1 MPVCL
6 PFMRRRVRAI
16 ATACALALTGLMAA
30 PAWAG
35 EFLIGTGVYDI
46 TGPAAE
52 TGMFG
57 YAAQQEVSGLHQRLR
72 ARAFIMQGAQGGPR
86 AVFVNADLGAAHES
100 LKLAV
105 IQRLQA
111 RYGALYRHDNVMLSA
126 THTHVGSGG
135 HAHHTLY
142 ILAAADKSG
151 AGYDAQ
157 SFEAAVSGIVA
168 AIERAHRNL
177 APGRIE
183 LVEGNLLG
191 ATRNRSLPAFRANPD
206 AAALG
211 HDTNKTMTVLKFR
224 KDNGREVGMLN
235 WYAIHP
241 TSFSMKFTHI
251 SGDNKGYASQFFERR
266 KGVNYSASETFVA
279 AFANADEGDVVP
291 TDGNA
296 YSAPGYEGSPNEYAN
311 AEAAGQ
317 RQLHKAWELYTTP
330 GRILPGV
337 VDLRHQWVTM
347 PGLAVAP
354 AYSQPGGAVLCTA
367 ARGVSF
373 AAGGENG
380 PSNIPGITEGMTT
393 SSAQLGTALQTFAS
407 SPLGGL
413 VQTAFFG
420 ISSVV
425 SDPCQ
430 SPKPTLLPTGALDW
444 VPSVLPIQVIQV
456 GALAIVGLPFEPTTM
471 VGHRLRAQVRQQ
483 LAAKGVDTVVV
494 AGLSNSYAG
503 YLTTREE
510 FEMQHYEGASNEF
523 GPWALGAVQQT
534 VAHLTQAMVSGAAV
548 EPGLPPRDR
557 TSALRLT
564 RPGVAFDDK
573 PLRESFGKVLQ
584 DALPAYQAGQVVKA
598 SFRSGHPKN
607 HLQTQDSF
615 LRVER
620 WQDGQWVAVAQ
631 DWDWETSYQW
641 RREGIAYSVVD
652 VVWRIPAGT
661 PVGSY
666 RLRHDGHW
674 KNGWTGAINPYTG
687 VSRAF
692 RVD

>member
-16 ATACALALTGLMAA
+16 ATAGALALTGLMAA

-57 YAAQQEVSGLHQRLR
+57 YAAQQEVNGLHQRLR

>member
-279 AFANADEGDVVP
+279 AFANADEGDVIP

>member
-57 YAAQQEVSGLHQRLR
+57 YAAQQEVNGLHQRLR

-86 AVFVNADLGAAHES
+86 AVFVNVDLGAAHES

-279 AFANADEGDVVP
+279 AFANADEGDVIP

-317 RQLHKAWELYTTP
+317 RQLHRAWELYTTP

>member
-72 ARAFIMQGAQGGPR
+72 ARAFIMQSAQGGPR

>member
-1 MPVCL
+1 MRHFL
-6 PFMRRRVRAI
+6 PFVRRARVVMSAGAI
-16 ATACALALTGLMAA
+16 ALAGWAST

-57 YAAQQEVSGLHQRLR
+57 YAAQQEVNGLHQRLR

-86 AVFVNADLGAAHES
+86 AVFVNVDLGAAHES

-111 RYGALYRHDNVMLSA
+111 RYGALYGHENVMISA

-142 ILAAADKSG
+142 IIAAADKSG
-151 AGYDAQ
+151 IGYDAQ
-157 SFEAAVSGIVA
+157 SFEAAVGGIVA

-183 LVEGNLLG
+183 LVEGSLLG

-206 AAALG
+206 AAALA
-211 HDTNKTMTVLKFR
+211 HDTNKAMTVLKFR

-241 TSFSMKFTHI
+241 TSFSLKFTHI

-266 KGVNYSASETFVA
+266 KGANYSASETFVA

-296 YSAPGYEGSPNEYAN
+296 YSAPGYEGSGNEYAN

-317 RQLHKAWELYTTP
+317 RQLHKAWELYATP
-330 GRILPGV
+330 GRVQPGV
-337 VDLRHQWVTM
+337 INVRHQWVTM
-347 PGLAVAP
+347 PGLVVSP

-393 SSAQLGTALQTFAS
+393 SSAQLGTALQTFANS
-407 SPLGGL
+407 ALGGL

-510 FEMQHYEGASNEF
+510 FAMQHYEGASNEF
-523 GPWALGAVQQT
+523 GPWTLGAVQQT

-548 EPGLPPRDR
+548 EPGVPPRDR

-564 RPGVAFDDK
+564 RPGVVFDDK
-573 PLRESFGKVLQ
+573 PLKESFGKVLQ
-584 DALPAYQAGQVVKA
+584 DALPAYQAGQVVQA

-607 HLQTQDSF
+607 HLKTQDSF

-641 RREGIAYSVVD
+641 RREGLAYSVVD

-661 PVGSY
+661 PAGSY

-674 KNGWTGAINPYTG
+674 KNGWTRAISAYTG
-687 VSRAF
+687 VSRTF

>member
-57 YAAQQEVSGLHQRLR
+57 YAAQQEVNGLHQRLR

-584 DALPAYQAGQVVKA
+584 DAQPAYQAGQVVKA

>member
-1 MPVCL
+1 MPVFL
-6 PFMRRRVRAI
+6 PFMRRRVRAV
-16 ATACALALTGLMAA
+16 ATACALALTGLLAA
-30 PAWAG
+30 PACAG

-57 YAAQQEVSGLHQRLR
+57 YAAQQEVNGLHQRLR

-661 PVGSY
+661 PAGSY

>member
-57 YAAQQEVSGLHQRLR
+57 YAAQQEVNGLHQRLR

-266 KGVNYSASETFVA
+266 KGGNYSASETFVA
-279 AFANADEGDVVP
+279 AFANADEGDVIP

>member
-1 MPVCL
+1 
-6 PFMRRRVRAI
+6 MRLFQPLVRRLRGWASSWGV
-16 ATACALALTGLMAA
+16 ALQGLAFT

-57 YAAQQEVSGLHQRLR
+57 YAAQQEVNGLHQRLR

-86 AVFVNADLGAAHES
+86 AVFVNVDLGAAHES

-111 RYGALYRHDNVMLSA
+111 RHGALYGHDNVMISA

-142 ILAAADKSG
+142 IIAAADKSG
-151 AGYDAQ
+151 IGYDPQ
-157 SFEAAVSGIVA
+157 SFEAAVAGIVA
-168 AIERAHRNL
+168 AVERAHRNL

-183 LVEGNLLG
+183 LVEGALLG
-191 ATRNRSLPAFRANPD
+191 ATRNRSLEAFRAHAD
-206 AAALG
+206 AAGLS

-235 WYAIHP
+235 WFAIHP
-241 TSFSMKFTHI
+241 TSFSLKFTHI
-251 SGDNKGYASQFFERR
+251 SGDNKGYAAQFFERR
-266 KGVNYSASETFVA
+266 QGVNYAAAETFVA

-296 YSAPGYEGSPNEYAN
+296 YSAPGYEGSSDEYAN

-317 RQLHKAWELYTTP
+317 RQLHKALELYATP
-330 GRILPGV
+330 GRVLSGV
-337 VDLRHQWVTM
+337 VDVRHQWVTM

-380 PSNIPGITEGMTT
+380 PSNIPGIAEGMTT
-393 SSAQLGTALQTFAS
+393 ANTSVGTAWSSFAS
-407 SPLGGL
+407 SPLGAL
-413 VQTAFFG
+413 VQTVFFG
-420 ISSVV
+420 VASVS

-430 SPKPTLLPTGALDW
+430 SPKPTLLPSGALDW
-444 VPSVLPIQVIQV
+444 VPSVLPFQVIQV
-456 GALAIVGLPFEPTTM
+456 GSLAIVGLPFEPTTM
-471 VGHRLRAQVRQQ
+471 VGQRLRAQVRAQ

-510 FEMQHYEGASNEF
+510 FALQHYEGASNEF

-534 VAHLTQAMVSGAAV
+534 IAHLTQAMVSGAAV
-548 EPGLPPRDR
+548 APGVPPRDR
-557 TSALRLT
+557 TSALRLS
-564 RPGVAFDDK
+564 RPGVVFDDK
-573 PLRESFGKVLQ
+573 PLNEHFGQVLR
-584 DALPAYQAGQVVKA
+584 DVSPAYQRGQVVQA

-607 HLQTQDSF
+607 HLKTQDSF

-641 RREGIAYSVVD
+641 RREGLAYSVVD

-661 PVGSY
+661 PAGSY

-674 KNGWTGAINPYTG
+674 KSGWTRAITPYTG
-687 VSRAF
+687 VSRTF

>member
-1 MPVCL
+1 MRLFQPLVRRLRGPVSAWG
-6 PFMRRRVRAI
+6 V
-16 ATACALALTGLMAA
+16 ALLGLAVT

-35 EFLIGTGVYDI
+35 EFLVGTGVYDI

-57 YAAQQEVSGLHQRLR
+57 YAAQQEVNGLHQRLR

-86 AVFVNADLGAAHES
+86 AVFVNVDLGAAHES

-105 IQRLQA
+105 IQRLRA
-111 RYGALYRHDNVMLSA
+111 SHGALYGHENVMISA

-142 ILAAADKSG
+142 IIAAADKSG
-151 AGYDAQ
+151 IGYDAQ
-157 SFEAAVSGIVA
+157 SFEAAVAGTVA

-183 LVEGNLLG
+183 LVEGTLLG
-191 ATRNRSLPAFRANPD
+191 ATRNRSLAALRANPD
-206 AAALG
+206 AAGLS
-211 HDTNKTMTVLKFR
+211 HDTNKAMTVLKFR

-241 TSFSMKFTHI
+241 TSFSLKFTHI

-266 KGVNYSASETFVA
+266 KGVNYSAAETFVA

-296 YSAPGYEGSPNEYAN
+296 ESAPGYEGSSDEYAN

-317 RQLHKAWELYTTP
+317 RQLHKALELYATP
-330 GRILPGV
+330 GRVLNGV
-337 VDLRHQWVTM
+337 VDVRHQWVAM

-393 SSAQLGTALQTFAS
+393 GNTSVGTALQSFSS
-407 SPLGGL
+407 SPLGGV
-413 VQTAFFG
+413 VQTVFSG
-420 ISSVV
+420 IASVA

-430 SPKPTLLPTGALDW
+430 SPKPTLLPSGALDW
-444 VPSVLPIQVIQV
+444 VPSVLPFQVIQV
-456 GALAIVGLPFEPTTM
+456 GSLAIVGLPFEPTTM
-471 VGHRLRAQVRQQ
+471 VGQRLRAQVRQQ

-510 FEMQHYEGASNEF
+510 FAMQHYEGASNEF

-534 VAHLTQAMVSGAAV
+534 VAQLTQAMVSGATVA
-548 EPGLPPRDR
+548 PGLPPRDR

-564 RPGVAFDDK
+564 RPGVIFDDK
-573 PLRESFGKVLQ
+573 PLKESFGKVLQ
-584 DALPAYQAGQVVKA
+584 DALPAYQPGQVVQA

-607 HLQTQDSF
+607 HLKTQDSF

-641 RREGIAYSVVD
+641 RREGLAYSVVD

-661 PVGSY
+661 PAGSY

-674 KNGWTGAINPYTG
+674 KNGWTRAITPYTG
-687 VSRAF
+687 VSRTF

>member
-16 ATACALALTGLMAA
+16 AMACALALTGLMAA

-57 YAAQQEVSGLHQRLR
+57 YAAQQEVNGLHQRLR
-72 ARAFIMQGAQGGPR
+72 ARAFIMQSAQGGPR

>member
-16 ATACALALTGLMAA
+16 AAACALALTGLMAA

-57 YAAQQEVSGLHQRLR
+57 YAAQQEVNGLHQRLR

>member
-1 MPVCL
+1 MQILASLARRLRGPVSAWG
-6 PFMRRRVRAI
+6 V
-16 ATACALALTGLMAA
+16 ALLGLTVT
-30 PAWAG
+30 PASAG
-35 EFLIGTGVYDI
+35 EFLVGTGVYDI

-57 YAAQQEVSGLHQRLR
+57 YAAQQEVNGLHQRLR

-86 AVFVNADLGAAHES
+86 AVFVNVDLGAAHES

-105 IQRLQA
+105 IKRLQA
-111 RYGALYRHDNVMLSA
+111 RYGSLYGHENVMISA

-142 ILAAADKSG
+142 IIAAADKSG
-151 AGYDAQ
+151 IGFDAQ
-157 SFEAAVSGIVA
+157 SFEAAVTGIVA
-168 AIERAHRNL
+168 AIDRAHRNL

-183 LVEGNLLG
+183 LAEGTLLG

-206 AAALG
+206 AAALA

-241 TSFSMKFTHI
+241 TSFSLNFTHI
-251 SGDNKGYASQFFERR
+251 SGDNKGYAAQFFERR
-266 KGVNYSASETFVA
+266 KGANYAAPETFVA

-296 YSAPGYEGSPNEYAN
+296 FSAPGYEGSSNEYAN

-317 RQLHKAWELYTTP
+317 RQLNKALELYAAP

-337 VDLRHQWVTM
+337 VDVRHQWVTM
-347 PGLAVAP
+347 PGFAVAP
-354 AYSQPGGAVLCTA
+354 AYSQPGGALLCTA
-367 ARGVSF
+367 ARGVAF

-393 SSAQLGTALQTFAS
+393 ANSSVGTALQSFAS

-413 VQTAFFG
+413 VQTVFSG
-420 ISSVV
+420 IAAVA

-430 SPKPTLLPTGALDW
+430 APKPTLLPSGALDW
-444 VPSVLPIQVIQV
+444 VPSVLPFQVIQV
-456 GALAIVGLPFEPTTM
+456 GSLAIVGLPFEPTTM
-471 VGHRLRAQVRQQ
+471 VGQRLRAQVRQQ

-510 FEMQHYEGASNEF
+510 FAMQHYEGASNEF
-523 GPWALGAVQQT
+523 GPWTLGAAQQT
-534 VAHLTQAMVSGAAV
+534 VTQLTQAMVSGTTV
-548 EPGLPPRDR
+548 EPGVPPRDR

-564 RPGVAFDDK
+564 RPGVVFDDK
-573 PLRESFGKVLQ
+573 PLKESFGKVLH
-584 DALPAYQAGQVVKA
+584 DVLPAYQRGQVAQA

-607 HLQTQDSF
+607 NLKTQDSF

-620 WQDGQWVAVAQ
+620 LQDGQWVAVAQ

-641 RREGIAYSVVD
+641 RREGMAYSVVD

-661 PVGSY
+661 PAGSY

-674 KNGWTGAINPYTG
+674 KNGWTRAISPYTG
-687 VSRAF
+687 LSSTF

>member
-57 YAAQQEVSGLHQRLR
+57 YAAQQEVNGLHQRLR

-661 PVGSY
+661 PAGSY

>member
-1 MPVCL
+1 
-6 PFMRRRVRAI
+6 MRLFQPLVRRLRGWASSWGV
-16 ATACALALTGLMAA
+16 ALLGLAFT

-57 YAAQQEVSGLHQRLR
+57 YAAQQEVNGLHQRLR
-72 ARAFIMQGAQGGPR
+72 ARAFIMQGVQGGPR
-86 AVFVNADLGAAHES
+86 AVFVNVDLGAAHES

-111 RYGALYRHDNVMLSA
+111 RHGALYGHDNVMISA

-142 ILAAADKSG
+142 IIAAADKSG
-151 AGYDAQ
+151 IGYDPQ
-157 SFEAAVSGIVA
+157 SFEAAVAGIVA
-168 AIERAHRNL
+168 AVERAHRNL

-183 LVEGNLLG
+183 LVEGALLG
-191 ATRNRSLPAFRANPD
+191 ATRNRSLAAFRAHAD
-206 AAALG
+206 AAGLS

-235 WYAIHP
+235 WFAIHP
-241 TSFSMKFTHI
+241 TSFSLKFTHI

-266 KGVNYSASETFVA
+266 QGANYAAAETFVA

-296 YSAPGYEGSPNEYAN
+296 YSAPGYEGSSDEYAN

-317 RQLHKAWELYTTP
+317 RQLHKALELYATP
-330 GRILPGV
+330 GRVLSGV
-337 VDLRHQWVTM
+337 VDVRHQWVTM

-393 SSAQLGTALQTFAS
+393 ANTSVGTAWSSFAS
-407 SPLGGL
+407 SPLGAL
-413 VQTAFFG
+413 VQTVFFG
-420 ISSVV
+420 VASVT

-430 SPKPTLLPTGALDW
+430 SPKPTLLPSGALDW
-444 VPSVLPIQVIQV
+444 VPSVLPFQVIQV
-456 GALAIVGLPFEPTTM
+456 GSLAIVGLPFEPTTM
-471 VGHRLRAQVRQQ
+471 VGQRLRAQVRAQ

-510 FEMQHYEGASNEF
+510 FALQHYEGASNEF

-534 VAHLTQAMVSGAAV
+534 IAHLTQAMVSGAAV
-548 EPGLPPRDR
+548 APGVPPRDR
-557 TSALRLT
+557 TSALRLS
-564 RPGVAFDDK
+564 RPGVVFDDK
-573 PLRESFGKVLQ
+573 PLKEHFGQVLR
-584 DALPAYQAGQVVKA
+584 DVSPAYQRGQVVQA

-607 HLQTQDSF
+607 HLKTQDSF

-641 RREGIAYSVVD
+641 RREGLAYSVVD

-661 PVGSY
+661 PAGSY

-674 KNGWTGAINPYTG
+674 KSGWTRAITPYTG
-687 VSRAF
+687 VSRTF

>member
-57 YAAQQEVSGLHQRLR
+57 YAAQQEVNGLHQRLR

-510 FEMQHYEGASNEF
+510 FEMQHYDGASNEF

>member
-1 MPVCL
+1 
-6 PFMRRRVRAI
+6 MRRRVRAI

-279 AFANADEGDVVP
+279 AFANADEGDVIP

-523 GPWALGAVQQT
+523 GPWALSAVQQT

-620 WQDGQWVAVAQ
+620 WQDGQWVTVAQ

>member
-57 YAAQQEVSGLHQRLR
+57 YAAQQEVNGLHQRLR
-72 ARAFIMQGAQGGPR
+72 ARAFIMQSAQGGPR

-241 TSFSMKFTHI
+241 TSFSLKFTHI

>member
-57 YAAQQEVSGLHQRLR
+57 YAAQQEVNGLHQRLR
-72 ARAFIMQGAQGGPR
+72 ARAFIMQSAQGGPR

-620 WQDGQWVAVAQ
+620 WQDGQWVAVAL

>member
-16 ATACALALTGLMAA
+16 ATACALALTGLLAA
-30 PAWAG
+30 PACAG

-57 YAAQQEVSGLHQRLR
+57 YAAQQEVNGLHQRLR

>member
-16 ATACALALTGLMAA
+16 AAACALALTGLMAA

-57 YAAQQEVSGLHQRLR
+57 YAAQQEVNGLHQRLR
-72 ARAFIMQGAQGGPR
+72 ARAFIMQSAQGGPR

>member
-1 MPVCL
+1 
-6 PFMRRRVRAI
+6 MRLFQPLVRRLRGWASSWGV
-16 ATACALALTGLMAA
+16 ALLGLAFT

-57 YAAQQEVSGLHQRLR
+57 YAAQQEVNGLHQRLR

-86 AVFVNADLGAAHES
+86 AVFVNVDLGAAHES

-111 RYGALYRHDNVMLSA
+111 RHGALYGHDNVMISA

-142 ILAAADKSG
+142 IIAAADKSG

-157 SFEAAVSGIVA
+157 SFEAAVAGIVA
-168 AIERAHRNL
+168 AVERAHRNL

-183 LVEGNLLG
+183 LVEGTLLG
-191 ATRNRSLPAFRANPD
+191 ATRNRSLAAFRAHAD
-206 AAALG
+206 AAGLS

-241 TSFSMKFTHI
+241 TSFSLKFTHI

-266 KGVNYSASETFVA
+266 QGVNYAAAETFVA

-296 YSAPGYEGSPNEYAN
+296 YSAPGYEGSSDEYAN

-317 RQLHKAWELYTTP
+317 RQLHKALELYATP
-330 GRILPGV
+330 GRVLSGV
-337 VDLRHQWVTM
+337 VDVRHQWVTM

-393 SSAQLGTALQTFAS
+393 ANTSVGTAWSSFAS
-407 SPLGGL
+407 SPLGAL
-413 VQTAFFG
+413 VQTVFFG
-420 ISSVV
+420 VASVS

-430 SPKPTLLPTGALDW
+430 SPKPTLLPSGALDW
-444 VPSVLPIQVIQV
+444 VPSVLPFQVIQV
-456 GALAIVGLPFEPTTM
+456 GSLAIVGLPFEPTTM
-471 VGHRLRAQVRQQ
+471 VGQRLRAQVRAQ

-510 FEMQHYEGASNEF
+510 FALQHYEGASNEF

-548 EPGLPPRDR
+548 APGVPPRDR
-557 TSALRLT
+557 TSALRLS
-564 RPGVAFDDK
+564 RPGVVFDDK
-573 PLRESFGKVLQ
+573 PLKEHFGQVLR
-584 DALPAYQAGQVVKA
+584 DVSPAYQRGQVVQA

-607 HLQTQDSF
+607 HLKTQDSF

-641 RREGIAYSVVD
+641 RREGLAYSVVD

-661 PVGSY
+661 PAGSY

-674 KNGWTGAINPYTG
+674 KSGWTRAITPYTG
-687 VSRAF
+687 VSRTF

>member
-57 YAAQQEVSGLHQRLR
+57 YAAQQEVNGLHQRLR

-279 AFANADEGDVVP
+279 AFANADEGDVIP

-584 DALPAYQAGQVVKA
+584 DAQPAYQSGQVVKA

>member
-57 YAAQQEVSGLHQRLR
+57 YAAQQEVNGLHQRFR
-72 ARAFIMQGAQGGPR
+72 ARAFIMQSAQGGPR
-86 AVFVNADLGAAHES
+86 AVFGNADRGAAHES

-105 IQRLQA
+105 IQRLQT
-111 RYGALYRHDNVMLSA
+111 RYGALYRHENVMLSA

-241 TSFSMKFTHI
+241 TSFSMKFTNI

-380 PSNIPGITEGMTT
+380 TSNIPGITEGMTT

-584 DALPAYQAGQVVKA
+584 DALPAYQAGQEVKA

>member
-1 MPVCL
+1 MRLFQPLVRRLRGPV
-6 PFMRRRVRAI
+6 PAWGV
-16 ATACALALTGLMAA
+16 ALLGLAFT
-30 PAWAG
+30 PAWAS

-57 YAAQQEVSGLHQRLR
+57 YAAQQEVNGLHQRLR

-86 AVFVNADLGAAHES
+86 AVFVNVDLGAAHES

-111 RYGALYRHDNVMLSA
+111 RYGGLYGHENVMISA

-142 ILAAADKSG
+142 IIAAADKSG

-157 SFEAAVSGIVA
+157 SFEAAVAGIVA
-168 AIERAHRNL
+168 AVERAHRNL

-183 LVEGNLLG
+183 LVEGTLLG
-191 ATRNRSLPAFRANPD
+191 ATRNRSLAAFRAHAD
-206 AAALG
+206 AAGLS

-241 TSFSMKFTHI
+241 TSFSLKFTHI
-251 SGDNKGYASQFFERR
+251 SGDNKGYAAQFFERR
-266 KGVNYSASETFVA
+266 QGANYAAAETFVA

-296 YSAPGYEGSPNEYAN
+296 YSAPGYEGSSDEYAN

-317 RQLHKAWELYTTP
+317 RQLHKALELYATP
-330 GRILPGV
+330 GRVLSGV
-337 VDLRHQWVTM
+337 VDVRHQWVMM
-347 PGLAVAP
+347 PGLAVVP

-380 PSNIPGITEGMTT
+380 PSHIPGITEGMTT
-393 SSAQLGTALQTFAS
+393 ANTSVGAAWSSFAS
-407 SPLGGL
+407 SPLGAL
-413 VQTAFFG
+413 VQTVFFG
-420 ISSVV
+420 VASVS

-430 SPKPTLLPTGALDW
+430 FPKPTLLPSGALDW
-444 VPSVLPIQVIQV
+444 VPSVLPFQVIQV
-456 GALAIVGLPFEPTTM
+456 GSLAIVGLPFEPTTM
-471 VGHRLRAQVRQQ
+471 VGQRLRAQVREQ

-510 FEMQHYEGASNEF
+510 FALQHYEGASNEF

-548 EPGLPPRDR
+548 APGVPPRDR

-564 RPGVAFDDK
+564 RLGVAFDDK
-573 PLRESFGKVLQ
+573 PLKERFGQVLR
-584 DALPAYQAGQVVKA
+584 DVSPAYLRGQIVQA

-607 HLQTQDSF
+607 HLKTQDSF

-641 RREGIAYSVVD
+641 RREGLAYSVVD

-661 PVGSY
+661 PAGSY

-674 KNGWTGAINPYTG
+674 KSGWTRAITPYTG
-687 VSRAF
+687 VSRTF

>member
-1 MPVCL
+1 
-6 PFMRRRVRAI
+6 MRLFQPLVRRLRGWASSWGV
-16 ATACALALTGLMAA
+16 ALLGLAFT

-57 YAAQQEVSGLHQRLR
+57 YAAQQEVNGLHQRLR
-72 ARAFIMQGAQGGPR
+72 ARAFIMQGVQGGPR
-86 AVFVNADLGAAHES
+86 AVFVNVDLGAAHES

-111 RYGALYRHDNVMLSA
+111 RHGALYGHDNVMISA

-142 ILAAADKSG
+142 IIAAADKSG
-151 AGYDAQ
+151 IGYDPQ
-157 SFEAAVSGIVA
+157 SFEAAVAGIVA
-168 AIERAHRNL
+168 AVERAHRNL

-183 LVEGNLLG
+183 LVEGALLG
-191 ATRNRSLPAFRANPD
+191 ATRNRSLAAFRAHAD
-206 AAALG
+206 AAGLS

-235 WYAIHP
+235 WFAIHP
-241 TSFSMKFTHI
+241 TSFSLKFTHI

-266 KGVNYSASETFVA
+266 QGVNYAAAETFVA

-296 YSAPGYEGSPNEYAN
+296 YSAPGYEGSSDEYAN

-317 RQLHKAWELYTTP
+317 RQLHKALELYATP
-330 GRILPGV
+330 GRVLSGV
-337 VDLRHQWVTM
+337 VDVRHQWVTM

-393 SSAQLGTALQTFAS
+393 ANTSVGTAWSSFAS
-407 SPLGGL
+407 SPLGAL
-413 VQTAFFG
+413 VQTVFFG
-420 ISSVV
+420 VASVS

-430 SPKPTLLPTGALDW
+430 SPKPTLLPSGALDW
-444 VPSVLPIQVIQV
+444 VPSVLPFQVIQV
-456 GALAIVGLPFEPTTM
+456 GSLAIVGLPFEPTTM
-471 VGHRLRAQVRQQ
+471 VGQRLRAQVRAQ

-510 FEMQHYEGASNEF
+510 FALQHYEGASNEF

-534 VAHLTQAMVSGAAV
+534 IAHLTQAMVSGAAV
-548 EPGLPPRDR
+548 APGVPPRDR
-557 TSALRLT
+557 TSALRLS
-564 RPGVAFDDK
+564 RPGVVFDDK
-573 PLRESFGKVLQ
+573 PLKEHFGQVLR
-584 DALPAYQAGQVVKA
+584 DVSPAYQRGQVVQA

-607 HLQTQDSF
+607 HLKTQDSF

-641 RREGIAYSVVD
+641 RREGLAYSVVD

-661 PVGSY
+661 PAGSY

-674 KNGWTGAINPYTG
+674 KSGWTRAITPYTG
-687 VSRAF
+687 VSRTF

>member
-1 MPVCL
+1 MRHFL
-6 PFMRRRVRAI
+6 PFVRRARVVMSAGAI
-16 ATACALALTGLMAA
+16 ALAGWAST

-57 YAAQQEVSGLHQRLR
+57 YAAQQEVNGLHQRLR

-86 AVFVNADLGAAHES
+86 AVFVNVDLGAAHES

-111 RYGALYRHDNVMLSA
+111 RYGALYGHENVMISA

-142 ILAAADKSG
+142 ITAAADKSG
-151 AGYDAQ
+151 IGYDAQ
-157 SFEAAVSGIVA
+157 SFEAAVGGIVA

-183 LVEGNLLG
+183 LVEGSLLG

-206 AAALG
+206 AAALA
-211 HDTNKTMTVLKFR
+211 HDTNKAMTVLKFR

-241 TSFSMKFTHI
+241 TSFSLKFTHI

-266 KGVNYSASETFVA
+266 KGANYSASETFVA

-296 YSAPGYEGSPNEYAN
+296 YSAPGYEGSGNEYAN

-317 RQLHKAWELYTTP
+317 RQLHKAWELYATP
-330 GRILPGV
+330 GRVQPGV
-337 VDLRHQWVTM
+337 INVRHQWVTM
-347 PGLAVAP
+347 PGLVVSP

-393 SSAQLGTALQTFAS
+393 SSAQLGTALQTFANS
-407 SPLGGL
+407 ALGGL

-456 GALAIVGLPFEPTTM
+456 GTLAIVGLPFEPTTM

-523 GPWALGAVQQT
+523 GPWTLGAVQQT

-548 EPGLPPRDR
+548 EPGVPPRDR

-564 RPGVAFDDK
+564 RPGVVFDDK
-573 PLRESFGKVLQ
+573 PLKESFGKVLQ
-584 DALPAYQAGQVVKA
+584 DALPAYQPGQVVQA

-607 HLQTQDSF
+607 HLKTQDSF

-641 RREGIAYSVVD
+641 RREGLAYSVVD

-661 PVGSY
+661 PAGSY

-674 KNGWTGAINPYTG
+674 KNGWTRAISAYTG
-687 VSRAF
+687 VSRTF

>member
-1 MPVCL
+1 MCL
-6 PFMRRRVRAI
+6 FQPLVRRLRGWASSWGV
-16 ATACALALTGLMAA
+16 ALLGLAFT

-57 YAAQQEVSGLHQRLR
+57 YAAQQEVNGLHQRLR

>member
-57 YAAQQEVSGLHQRLR
+57 YAAQQEVNGLHQRLR

-279 AFANADEGDVVP
+279 AFANADEGDVIP

>member
-1 MPVCL
+1 MRIHL
-6 PFMRRRVRAI
+6 PFVRRLRGCVSAWV
-16 ATACALALTGLMAA
+16 LALSGLALH

-57 YAAQQEVSGLHQRLR
+57 YAAQQEVNGLHQRLR

-86 AVFVNADLGAAHES
+86 VVFVNVDLGAAHES
-100 LKLAV
+100 VKLAV

-111 RYGALYRHDNVMLSA
+111 RYGTLYRHENVMLSA

-135 HAHHTLY
+135 HSHHTLY

-151 AGYDAQ
+151 AGYDPQ
-157 SFEAAVSGIVA
+157 SFEAAVAGIVA
-168 AIERAHRNL
+168 AIDRAHRNL

-183 LVEGNLLG
+183 LVEGTLLG
-191 ATRNRSLPAFRANPD
+191 ATRNRSLAAFRANPD
-206 AAALG
+206 AASLSY
-211 HDTNKTMTVLKFR
+211 DTNKTMTVLKFR
-224 KDNGREVGMLN
+224 KDDGREVGMLN

-241 TSFSMKFTHI
+241 TSFSLHFTKI
-251 SGDNKGYASQFFERR
+251 SADNKGYAAQFFERR
-266 KGVNYSASETFVA
+266 KGTDYAAAETFVA

-296 YSAPGYEGSPNEYAN
+296 YSAPGYEGSSDEYAN
-311 AEAAGQ
+311 AEAAGR
-317 RQLHKAWELYTTP
+317 RQLNKALELYATP
-330 GRILPGV
+330 GRVLPGV
-337 VDLRHQWVTM
+337 VDVRHQWVTM
-347 PGLAVAP
+347 PGLVVAP

-393 SSAQLGTALQTFAS
+393 ANTPLASALQTFAS

-413 VQTAFFG
+413 VQTLFFG
-420 ISSVV
+420 IASVT

-444 VPSVLPIQVIQV
+444 VPSVLPFQVIQV
-456 GALAIVGLPFEPTTM
+456 GSLAIVGLPFEPTTM
-471 VGHRLRAQVRQQ
+471 VGQRLRAQLRQQ

-494 AGLSNSYAG
+494 AGLSNSYSG

-510 FEMQHYEGASNEF
+510 FDQQHYEGASNEF
-523 GPWALGAVQQT
+523 GPWTLGAVQQI
-534 VAHLTQAMVSGAAV
+534 VAQLTQAMVGGAAV
-548 EPGLPPRDR
+548 APGLPPRDR
-557 TSALRLT
+557 SSELRLT

-573 PLRESFGKVLQ
+573 PVWESFGKVLQ
-584 DALPAYQAGQVVKA
+584 DVQPAYLRGQVAQA

-607 HLQTQDSF
+607 NLKTQDSF

-620 WQDGQWVAVAQ
+620 WQGGQWVSVAQ
-631 DWDWETSYQW
+631 DWDWETTYQW
-641 RREGIAYSVVD
+641 RREGVAYSVVD
-652 VVWRIPAGT
+652 VVWRIPLDM
-661 PVGSY
+661 PVGTY

-674 KNGWTGAINPYTG
+674 KNGWTGAITPYTG
-687 VSRAF
+687 LSSAF
-692 RVD
+692 RVN

>member
-1 MPVCL
+1 
-6 PFMRRRVRAI
+6 MRRRVRAI

-57 YAAQQEVSGLHQRLR
+57 YAAQQEVNGLHQRLR

>member
-57 YAAQQEVSGLHQRLR
+57 YAAQQEVNGLHQRLR
-72 ARAFIMQGAQGGPR
+72 ARAFIMQSAQGGPR

-279 AFANADEGDVVP
+279 AFANADEGDVIP

>member
-57 YAAQQEVSGLHQRLR
+57 YAAQQEVNGLHQRLR

-279 AFANADEGDVVP
+279 AFANADEGDVIP

-652 VVWRIPAGT
+652 VVWRIPAST
-661 PVGSY
+661 PAGSY

>member
-57 YAAQQEVSGLHQRLR
+57 YAAQQEVNGLHQRLR
-72 ARAFIMQGAQGGPR
+72 ARAFIMQSAQGGPR

-661 PVGSY
+661 PAGSY

>member
-1 MPVCL
+1 
-6 PFMRRRVRAI
+6 MRLFQPLVRRLRGWASSWGV
-16 ATACALALTGLMAA
+16 ALLGLAFT

-57 YAAQQEVSGLHQRLR
+57 YAAQQEVNGLHQRLR
-72 ARAFIMQGAQGGPR
+72 ARAFIMQGVQGGPR
-86 AVFVNADLGAAHES
+86 AVFVNVDLGAAHES

-111 RYGALYRHDNVMLSA
+111 RHGALYGHDNVMISA

-142 ILAAADKSG
+142 IIAAADKSG
-151 AGYDAQ
+151 IGYDPQ
-157 SFEAAVSGIVA
+157 SFEAAVAGIVA
-168 AIERAHRNL
+168 AVERAHRNL

-183 LVEGNLLG
+183 LVEGALLG
-191 ATRNRSLPAFRANPD
+191 ATRNRSLAAFRAHAD
-206 AAALG
+206 AAGLS

-241 TSFSMKFTHI
+241 TSFSLKFTHI

-266 KGVNYSASETFVA
+266 QGANYAAAETFVA

-296 YSAPGYEGSPNEYAN
+296 YSAPGYEGSSDEYAN

-317 RQLHKAWELYTTP
+317 RQLHKALELYATP
-330 GRILPGV
+330 GRVLSGV
-337 VDLRHQWVTM
+337 VDVRHQWVTM
-347 PGLAVAP
+347 PGLPVAP

-393 SSAQLGTALQTFAS
+393 ANTSVGTAWSSFAS
-407 SPLGGL
+407 SPLGAL
-413 VQTAFFG
+413 VQTVFFG
-420 ISSVV
+420 VASVS

-430 SPKPTLLPTGALDW
+430 SPKPTLLPSGALDW
-444 VPSVLPIQVIQV
+444 VPSVLPFQVIQV
-456 GALAIVGLPFEPTTM
+456 GSLAIVGLPFEPTTM
-471 VGHRLRAQVRQQ
+471 VGQRLRAQVRAQ

-510 FEMQHYEGASNEF
+510 FALQHYEGASNEF

-534 VAHLTQAMVSGAAV
+534 IAHLTQAMVSGAAV
-548 EPGLPPRDR
+548 APGVPPRDR
-557 TSALRLT
+557 TSALRLS
-564 RPGVAFDDK
+564 RPGVVFDDK
-573 PLRESFGKVLQ
+573 PLKEHFGQVLR
-584 DALPAYQAGQVVKA
+584 DVSPAYQRGQVVQA

-607 HLQTQDSF
+607 HLKTQDSF

-641 RREGIAYSVVD
+641 RREGLAYSVVD

-661 PVGSY
+661 PAGSY

-674 KNGWTGAINPYTG
+674 KSGWTRAITPYTG
-687 VSRAF
+687 VSRTF